1 MNSKI
6 NKLGKKS
13 LLSILW
19 IIFLLNILY
28 ADVLTVMFEMQTL
41 VSEVG
46 SGVANSLLT
55 EEMLFGAAILLETAI
70 FMVVLCHLV
79 KQNINRWLNIV
90 LAVIHALVVFGS
102 LFVASPTSFYLLFAI
117 TELFVLLAI
126 IVLAWRW
133 KPEQVQEIATQ

>member
-1 MNSKI
+1 MN
-6 NKLGKKS
+6 NNVTKLGKKS

-19 IIFLLNILY
+19 VIFLLNILY

-41 VSEVG
+41 ASEVG

-55 EEMLFGAAILLETAI
+55 EDMLFGAAILLETAI

-79 KQNINRWLNIV
+79 KPSINRWLNIV
-90 LAVIHALVVFGS
+90 LAFVHALVVFGT

-117 TELFVLLAI
+117 TELFVLFAI

-133 KPEQVQEIATQ
+133 KPEHFQEEPTQ